1 MENVTVQARINP
13 QLKKQVEG
21 VLKEIGLSTS
31 DAIRVFLQQ
40 CVNSVGL
47 TFQPVARQPNT
58 KTIEAIDEA
67 RTGKA
72 EKTNLKN
79 LRKEMGLKPKHDRG
93 NLSNKSL

>member
-40 CVNSVGL
+40 CVNSGGL
-47 TFQPVARQPNT
+47 PFQPVAKQPSDET
-58 KTIEAIDEA
+58 LEAIIELKKGGGEEA
-67 RTGKA
+67 NTS
-72 EKTNLKN
+72 
-79 LRKEMGLKPKHDRG
+79 KEFYKKIGI
-93 NLSNKSL
+93 

>member
-40 CVNSVGL
+40 CVNSGGL
-47 TFQPVARQPNT
+47 PFQPVARQPNAE
-58 KTIEAIDEA
+58 TIEAIDEA

-79 LRKEMGLKPKHDRG
+79 LREEMGLKPKHD
-93 NLSNKSL
+93 